1 LDQSAN
7 QAGRCGLRE
16 TDGPA
21 QLRDGERAPVIQCED
36 GGNRAFRQGVR
47 RVVANLVNQDAK
59 RAKLVY
65 MFEGPKSSRLSCL
78 FRVELLAAR
87 RVIYVRLVR
96 IAVVAVYQFIG
107 LTPGAI
113 PK

>member
-1 LDQSAN
+1 
-7 QAGRCGLRE
+7 
-16 TDGPA
+16 
-21 QLRDGERAPVIQCED
+21 
-36 GGNRAFRQGVR
+36 
-47 RVVANLVNQDAK
+47 
-59 RAKLVY
+59 